1 MPPII
6 GYVHDLSRIR
16 QGPKRKWFDMNLQ
29 TNGEKRMRAVC
40 FSKDKYSLFAEK
52 QTTITPAK
60 ITNYVMS
67 TSLYGSE
74 EEILINDMNVV
85 LTPSPS
91 EYSFQYETNKGLKEE
106 IVGKNNAKMLKCAIT
121 DKTGSIPILIW
132 EEEIDQIRSGA
143 VYRFNGVGVRYRE
156 QMKYLTTRGGSRS
169 VQSVQLHWSELRK
182 HER

>member
-1 MPPII
+1 
-6 GYVHDLSRIR
+6 
-16 QGPKRKWFDMNLQ
+16 MNLQ

-85 LTPSPS
+85 QTPSPS
-91 EYSFQYETNKGLKEE
+91 EYSFQYEEDGSTN
-106 IVGKNNAKMLKCAIT
+106 AIT
-121 DKTGSIPILIW
+121 PIDVILTETESGSFVNTQGKLTK
-132 EEEIDQIRSGA
+132 DSKKKSS
-143 VYRFNGVGVRYRE
+143 VRT
-156 QMKYLTTRGGSRS
+156 MPKC
-169 VQSVQLHWSELRK
+169 
-182 HER
+182 